1 VAADGPART
10 AGEALRAATA
20 RLAGAPGP
28 AADGTPAL
36 DAEVLLRHVLGV
48 SRVALYTHPERPLS
62 DGQERRFAALLARRA
77 AGEPVAYVIGEREFM
92 GLCFAV
98 DRRVLI
104 PRPDTET
111 LVERALAL
119 VAARAGA
126 GPQPLPETGAPLRV
140 ADVGTGSGAIA
151 VAVAAHAPAG
161 VALRVVAVDRSAPA
175 LVLARENARRLLRG
189 AAGRAPAPRG
199 ATRRASV
206 DSVDSL
212 DFVQG
217 SLLTALRGP
226 FDLVLANLPYV
237 PAGDV
242 PGLAQSVAGFEP
254 HLALDGGADGLDLYR
269 TLLGDLAA
277 KLATRAAVLLE
288 CDPRQTPA
296 LSALVAAALPAAERG
311 VLHDLAGRARV
322 VEARLRW
329 PGLGGPTPPSP

>member
-1 VAADGPART
+1 VPADGPGHGSGRT
-10 AGEALRAATA
+10 AGEALRAATV

-28 AADGTPAL
+28 AADGTPGL

-48 SRVALYTHPERPLS
+48 SRGALYTHRERRLS
-62 DGQERRFAALLARRA
+62 DGEERRYAALLARRA
-77 AGEPVAYVIGEREFM
+77 AGEPVAYVIGAREFM
-92 GLCFAV
+92 GLSFAV

-119 VAARAGA
+119 LAARAGA
-126 GPQPLPETGAPLRV
+126 GPPAESRAPLRV

-151 VAVAAHAPAG
+151 VAVAALAPAG

-175 LVLARENARRLLRG
+175 LAVARENARRLLSG
-189 AAGRAPAPRG
+189 AAGRATEARG
-199 ATRRASV
+199 ATRRV
-206 DSVDSL
+206 GVE
-212 DFVQG
+212 FVQG

-242 PGLAQSVAGFEP
+242 PGLAQGVAGFEP

-269 TLLGDLAA
+269 ALLGDLGA

-288 CDPRQTPA
+288 CDPRQAPA
-296 LSALVAAALPAAERG
+296 LSALVAAALPGAERG
-311 VLHDLAGRARV
+311 VRRDLAGRDRV
-322 VEARLRW
+322 VEARLRGSGVGW
-329 PGLGGPTPPSP
+329 PTPSSP

>member
-1 VAADGPART
+1 VAADGPGRT

-20 RLAGAPGP
+20 LLAGAPGP
-28 AADGTPAL
+28 TADGTPGL

-48 SRVALYTHPERPLS
+48 SRGAFYTHPERRLS
-62 DGQERRFAALLARRA
+62 EGEEERYAALLARRA
-77 AGEPVAYVIGEREFM
+77 AGEPVAYVIGAREFM
-92 GLCFAV
+92 GLPFAV

-126 GPQPLPETGAPLRV
+126 GPAAEPEVEAPLRV

-151 VAVAAHAPAG
+151 LAVAALAPAG

-175 LVLARENARRLLRG
+175 LAVARENARRLLCG
-189 AAGRAPAPRG
+189 AAGRPAAPRG
-199 ATRRASV
+199 AARRV
-206 DSVDSL
+206 RV

-217 SLLTALRGP
+217 TLLTALRGP

-242 PGLAQSVAGFEP
+242 PGLAQGVAGFEP

-269 TLLGDLAA
+269 ALLGDLGA

-288 CDPRQTPA
+288 CDPRQAPA
-296 LSALVAAALPAAERG
+296 LSALVAAALPGAERD
-311 VLHDLAGRARV
+311 VRCDLAGRARV
-322 VEARLRW
+322 VEARL
-329 PGLGGPTPPSP
+329 GGSGVGWPTPSSP

>member
-1 VAADGPART
+1 MAADGPART

-48 SRVALYTHPERPLS
+48 SRGALYTHPERPLS

-92 GLCFAV
+92 GLSFAV

-126 GPQPLPETGAPLRV
+126 GPQPQPLPETGAPLRV

-175 LVLARENARRLLRG
+175 LVLARENARRLLCG

-199 ATRRASV
+199 ASRRASV
-206 DSVDSL
+206 DSV

-242 PGLAQSVAGFEP
+242 PGLAQGVAGFEP
-254 HLALDGGADGLDLYR
+254 HLALDGGTDGLDLYR
-269 TLLGDLAA
+269 ALLGDLAA

-296 LSALVAAALPAAERG
+296 LSALVAAALPGAERG
-311 VLHDLAGRARV
+311 VLRDLAGRARV

-329 PGLGGPTPPSP
+329 PGPGGPTPSSP